1 MGSTDCSELDLSNRV
16 DFVLGQV
23 VDTKDLE
30 MVVPLTVKIFLA
42 SEVELWVVL
51 EEGLDFGVQ
60 LTASACGRDV
70 RHDGV

>member
-70 RHDGV
+70 RNDGV